1 MREILFAVGGQRGK
15 QKLLQNFS
23 IFQCPKKKSLWSTLT
38 KTHNHE
44 ITLGRNKSLEKIKQV
59 AVVVQ

>member
-1 MREILFAVGGQRGK
+1 MSQ
-15 QKLLQNFS
+15 
-23 IFQCPKKKSLWSTLT
+23 KKSLFGAHSQ
-38 KTHNHE
+38 KHNHE